1 MGNDQ
6 ERRAAPRHK
15 VNLRFWVLITAVSN
29 PTQNQEQYFFL
40 RARTLDVSASGLAL
54 IVSAEDVREIQRL
67 GSESVMR
74 LLLPLPGEA
83 VELEAMPV
91 RFVHMNSESDE
102 VLVGAKIINISD
114 RDRERFMKFIRECE
128 NS

>member
-29 PTQNQEQYFFL
+29 PTQSQEQYVFL

-54 IVSAEDVREIQRL
+54 IISAEDVREIQRL
-67 GSESVMR
+67 GSEPVMR

-91 RFVHMNSESDE
+91 RFVSLDSETDE
-102 VLVGAKIINISD
+102 VLVGAQITNISD
-114 RDRERFMKFIRECE
+114 RDRERFTEFIRECE